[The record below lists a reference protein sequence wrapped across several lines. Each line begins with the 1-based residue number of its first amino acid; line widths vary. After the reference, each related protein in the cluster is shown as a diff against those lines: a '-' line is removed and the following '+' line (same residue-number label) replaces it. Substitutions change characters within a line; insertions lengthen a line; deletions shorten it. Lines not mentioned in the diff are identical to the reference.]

1 MCIHKP
7 TVGHKVGQVAEIPEA
22 LAAEVETTLE
32 AMRLTLELLARLAAV
47 AAEDRQLLGQ
57 EALVETDMSK
67 SSTKLFAIV
76 RDGIVSDGWLA
87 ESIEEAQEDNPG
99 ATVIEVTLEN
109 SPWEWN
115 RKVEINNA

>member
-1 MCIHKP
+1 MYKP
-7 TVGHKVGQVAEIPEA
+7 MVGHKVEQAVETLEA
-22 LAAEVETTLE
+22 QAAEVETTLE
-32 AMRLTLELLARLAAV
+32 AMRLTLELLARLVEAAV
-47 AAEDRQLLGQ
+47 VDRRLLGQ

-67 SSTKLFAIV
+67 SSTKLFAII